1 MKLWCIFV
9 LEPFSLFLVCV
20 SLFLKKK
27 KKKRVIISHCLRE
40 CVVCSITCPP
50 SLKSYYGFWVELWC
64 AFVLEHFS
72 HFLVWWVIVTHYLRE
87 CVVCSVTCPPFLKSY
102 NNFWVKLWY
111 AFVLDPLFLFPVCI
125 CFSKKKKKLN
135 IQIKLIINNRT
146 FTQWPMTSR
155 SQSGDF
161 FFFFGE
167 FTRAVM
173 KGKGH
178 PQNLLGSKDLGTN
191 VFRTLMCNVGKSW

>member
-1 MKLWCIFV
+1 MKRKKEWVIVPHCLRECVVCSITCLTSLKSYHEFWVELWCVFV
-9 LEPFSLFLVCV
+9 LEPLSLSLVCV
-20 SLFLKKK
+20 CVCVCFSKKK

-125 CFSKKKKKLN
+125 
-135 IQIKLIINNRT
+135 
-146 FTQWPMTSR
+146 
-155 SQSGDF
+155 F
-161 FFFFGE
+161 F
-167 FTRAVM
+167 
-173 KGKGH
+173 
-178 PQNLLGSKDLGTN
+178 
-191 VFRTLMCNVGKSW
+191 